1 MREKF
6 LDVLHTVVPH
16 ASWDSIINGMLMDS
30 MTFVTL
36 IVTMEDAFCFEFEDL
51 ALNPNYF
58 TSVEDLYKYVL
69 KRMSGDHGE
78 S

>member
-6 LDVLHTVVPH
+6 LDVLHTVAPQ
-16 ASWDSIINGMLMDS
+16 ASWDSKINGMLMDS

-36 IVTMEDAFCFEFEDL
+36 IVAIENAFCFEFEDS

-58 TSVEDLYKYVL
+58 TSVEDLYKYV
-69 KRMSGDHGE
+69 
-78 S
+78 